1 MKLKVPLIA
10 IIIALAFTSC
20 STTQKVVYLQDI
32 AQKPT
37 QKITENDIVAQ
48 DKDNISIIV
57 SSKDPQ
63 LAAMFNLPRISSYA
77 GSSTGSTSGS
87 TISTNLFQ
95 MNGDIAS
102 YTVDDDG
109 SIDFPVLGKMHV
121 EGLTKYQIS
130 SMIKDKLVK
139 SNLILDPVVTV
150 DFLNLHISIL
160 GEVAHP
166 GQISID
172 RDKINLLEALS
183 KAGDLTIYGR
193 RDSILVIREENGQ
206 RTTYSVDL
214 RTKKLFDSPV
224 YNLKQND
231 IVYVKPNSTRAGQST
246 VNDNNVKSVSLWLS
260 IASFLT
266 TLGVLI
272 FK

>member
-1 MKLKVPLIA
+1 MRIKVPLIA
-10 IIIALAFTSC
+10 IIIALALASC
-20 STTQKVVYLQDI
+20 KTTQKIVYLQDI
-32 AQKPT
+32 AQKPI
-37 QKITENDIVAQ
+37 QKISENENDIVAQ
-48 DKDNISIIV
+48 AKDNISIIV
-57 SSKDPQ
+57 SSKDQQ
-63 LAAMFNLPRISSYA
+63 LAAIFNLSRVSNYVSSA
-77 GSSTGSTSGS
+77 SGSTSNIFS
-87 TISTNLFQ
+87 

-102 YTVDDDG
+102 YTVNDDG
-109 SIDFPVLGKMHV
+109 NIDFPVLGEIHV

-150 DFLNLHISIL
+150 NFLNLHISVL

-172 RDKINLLEALS
+172 RDQINLFEALS

-193 RDSILVIREENGQ
+193 RDSLLVIREENGQ

-231 IVYVKPNSTRAGQST
+231 IIYVKPNSTRAGQST

-260 IASFLT
+260 ITSVLT
-266 TLGVLI
+266 TLGILI